1 MARRRRPGSG
11 LTAVLV
17 GAVLAAPAALADAAN
32 PIAAENALP
41 GDGGWRLEERAGPGQ
56 LEGYASATSVNHG
69 EAVSVHVRADRPR
82 TMRWVLY
89 RMGWYGGAEGRRI
102 ASGGPVDVGPQP
114 TPPPTGTGLIECAWP
129 VTFTIRTDP
138 SWTTGVYVVAMTR
151 ADGPQSYVV
160 FVVRADERKAAA
172 VVQTSVTTWQAYNAW
187 GGKSLYVGPAQEV
200 SFDRPYA
207 EGNGAG
213 QYFRYEHAFVTWA
226 ESRGLDLVYVT
237 NVDVDRDPSILL
249 GQRLFLSVGHDEYWS
264 RPAREALEG
273 AIAAG
278 VSVAF
283 LSGNSVYWQIRLEP
297 AKQGGAPRRTQVCY
311 KKLVAQDPLGKTPLA
326 TTKWRDPPVND
337 PENGLLGVMYTA
349 WLLADAAWVVADGSH
364 WLFEGT
370 GLQSGDGIPGI
381 VGYETDRTV
390 SNGATPE
397 GTQVVARSPVVDV
410 SGRPDWEEATVRA
423 TPAGGFV
430 FAAGTIEWAWGLT
443 NPRHA
448 DPRVRRIA
456 ENLFRRAGLEPAT
469 PEATKALATPVE
481 VRTDVVRSVWTLAGR
496 PFVEGLVDGPG
507 AEALFRRPAAAAVDA
522 SGNVFVA
529 DAGNNAVRMMRNDAA
544 HTVVTIAGNG
554 SPGTA
559 LGDGRSARL
568 DRPSGIA
575 VGPDGTVYVSDTG
588 NQRILRLRPKGGG
601 WDVER
606 LAGSDGDADFR
617 DGDAAAARFQNPGGL
632 AFANGK
638 LYVADRQNNAI
649 RRVDA
654 SSGRTDTL
662 GGGGG
667 SGSEDGGSSS
677 GKFHFPS
684 DVYASGD
691 ALYVLDAGNRGVRRV
706 SLSGGAVTTVAGSGG
721 GSFDSGG
728 YADGAAAGA
737 RFMPVGGV
745 LVDGPD
751 VLVADAGNACVRRVR
766 DGIVSTIAGTGT
778 YGARDGGVASARLA
792 MPGGIERLGAGEW
805 LVVDGG
811 ASTLRRLSAND
822 APPPDEGGGAGSGA
836 RGCGCGSGGGAAML
850 ALLAVLGLGR
860 TLRRR

>member
-1 MARRRRPGSG
+1 MAGRRPGAG

-17 GAVLAAPAALADAAN
+17 GASLAAPAMGFADAAN

-41 GDGGWRLEERAGPGQ
+41 GDGGWRLEERAAPGE
-56 LEGYASATSVNHG
+56 LEGYAGATSVNHG
-69 EAVSVHVRADRPR
+69 EAVDVHVRADRPQ

-102 ASGGPVDVGPQP
+102 ASGGPVEVGPRP
-114 TPPPTGTGLIECAWP
+114 TPSPTGTGLIECAWP
-129 VTFTIRTDP
+129 VTFTIRTDA
-138 SWTTGVYVVAMTR
+138 SWASGVYLVAMTR

-160 FVVRADERKAAA
+160 FVVRADERRGAA
-172 VVQTSVTTWQAYNAW
+172 VVQTSVTTWQAYNHW
-187 GGKSLYVGPAQEV
+187 GGKSLYVGGPAQEV

-213 QYFRYEHAFVTWA
+213 QYFRYEHGFVTWA

-237 NVDVDRDPSILL
+237 NVDVDRVPSLLL

-264 RPAREALEG
+264 RPARDAVEG

-283 LSGNSVYWQIRLEP
+283 LSANSVYWQIRLEP
-297 AKQGGAPRRTQVCY
+297 GRRSGTPRRTQVCY
-311 KKLVAQDPLGKTPLA
+311 KKLVAQDPLGTTPLA

-349 WLLADAAWVVADGSH
+349 WLVADSAWVVADSSH
-364 WLFEGT
+364 WLFDGT
-370 GLQSGDGIPGI
+370 GLADGDGIPGI

-390 SNGATPE
+390 SDGATPE
-397 GTQVVARSPVVDV
+397 GTEVVARSPVVDV
-410 SGRPDWEEATVRA
+410 SGRPDWQEATVRA
-423 TPAGGFV
+423 TPSGGFV

-443 NPRHA
+443 HPRHA
-448 DPRVRRIA
+448 DPRVRRIT
-456 ENLFRRAGLEPAT
+456 ENVFRRAGLEPAT
-469 PEATKALATPVE
+469 PEATKASAPQVE
-481 VRTDVVRSVWTLAGR
+481 VRTDVVRSVWTLAGK
-496 PFVEGLVDGPG
+496 PFVEGLQDGPG
-507 AEALFRRPAAAAVDA
+507 SDALFRRPAAAAVDA

-529 DAGNNAVRMMRNDAA
+529 DTGNNAVRMMRNDAA

-554 SPGTA
+554 SPGTE
-559 LGDGRSARL
+559 LGDGASARL
-568 DRPSGIA
+568 DGPSGIA
-575 VGPDGTVYVSDTG
+575 VGSDGTVYVSDTG
-588 NQRILRLRPKGGG
+588 NQRILRLRPKGGS
-601 WDVER
+601 WTVER

-617 DGDAAAARFQNPGGL
+617 DGEAGAARFQNPGGL
-632 AFANGK
+632 SLAGGK

-662 GGGGG
+662 AGGGG
-667 SGSEDGGSSS
+667 SGSDDGGSSS
-677 GKFHFPS
+677 GKFFFPS
-684 DVYASGD
+684 DVFASGD
-691 ALYVLDAGNRGVRRV
+691 SVYVLDAGNRGVRRV
-706 SLSGGAVTTVAGSGG
+706 SLSGGSVTTVAGTGG

-728 YADGAAAGA
+728 YADGPASSA
-737 RFMPVGGV
+737 RFMPTGGI
-745 LVDGPD
+745 LVDGGD

-766 DGIVSTIAGTGT
+766 DGMVGTIAGTAF
-778 YGARDGGVASARLA
+778 GARDGAIAEARLA
-792 MPGGIERLGAGEW
+792 MPTGIERLGAGEW

-822 APPPDEGGGAGSGA
+822 APPPEDPGGGGGA

-850 ALLAVLGLGR
+850 ALLAIAGLGR
-860 TLRRR
+860 ALRRR